1 MYTDT
6 DYETIELS
14 EEDEDAAALEAEA
27 AAFAA
32 MVEAAEQRAIESQE
46 ARRPAPKDEYLD
58 LL

>member
-6 DYETIELS
+6 ETIELS
-14 EEDEDAAALEAEA
+14 EEEEEAAREQAEA
-27 AAFAA
+27 DAFAA
-32 MVEAAEQRAIESQE
+32 MVEAAEFRRAESQE